1 MIKWILSAPS
11 PDIDQN
17 SIKNKKNLIHNGKFE
32 NFPPHPIFFF
42 GGGGQLD
49 KKGVGVAF
57 RRAIVILISIFLTYV
72 TNKIMTVLIW
82 AFFFNLNVSQN
93 PVYV

>member
-1 MIKWILSAPS
+1 MV
-11 PDIDQN
+11 
-17 SIKNKKNLIHNGKFE
+17 NLKIFT
-32 NFPPHPIFFF
+32 PIRFFFF

-82 AFFFNLNVSQN
+82 ALFFNLNVSQN
-93 PVYV
+93 LVCLKFSQIIVNKKMFQNCRYF